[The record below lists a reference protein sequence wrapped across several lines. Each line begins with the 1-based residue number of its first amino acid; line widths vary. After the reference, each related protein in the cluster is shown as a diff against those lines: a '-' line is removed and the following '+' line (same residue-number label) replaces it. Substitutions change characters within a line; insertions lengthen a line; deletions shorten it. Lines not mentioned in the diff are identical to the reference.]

1 MSEQLVGSQSY
12 QGHLLGS
19 QSSFQSKKRFY
30 DDANFP
36 KGFRRCGD
44 FTNKEAELLET
55 HGEAM
60 KALAEGSRPP
70 VTVEEAQFVDVMRTN
85 QAPGSLLEQI
95 WLKYCKLAQG
105 KPFYAVVG
113 TVHSVASAPETETDI
128 ELDDIDDDEVSDD
141 EEPEGTP

>member
-1 MSEQLVGSQSY
+1 MSEQLVASQSF
-12 QGHLLGS
+12 QGHPQGA
-19 QSSFQSKKRFY
+19 QSSFQSKKRFF
-30 DDANFP
+30 DDANFS

-70 VTVEEAQFVDVMRTN
+70 VTAEEAQFVDVVRTN
-85 QAPGSLLEQI
+85 KAPSSLLEQI

-113 TVHSVASAPETETDI
+113 TVHAAANAPEAEI
-128 ELDDIDDDEVSDD
+128 ELDEIDDDEVSDD
-141 EEPEGTP
+141 EEPEETP

>member
-1 MSEQLVGSQSY
+1 MSEQLVANESY
-12 QGHLLGS
+12 QGHPQGA
-19 QSSFQSKKRFY
+19 QASFQSKKRFF

-44 FTNKEAELLET
+44 FTNKEAEMLEN

-60 KALAEGSRPP
+60 KALAEGSRSP
-70 VTVEEAQFVDVMRTN
+70 VTPEEAQFVDVVRTN
-85 QAPGSLLEQI
+85 KPPSSLLEQI

-113 TVHSVASAPETETDI
+113 TVHAVASAPEPEI

-141 EEPEGTP
+141 EEPEDTP